1 MIPAEAIASAKA
13 RHDIVGFIEGPC
25 GIPLKRR
32 GKSYMGLC
40 PFHPDTRASLS
51 VDPVKGYW
59 CCLGACSAQ
68 GKVVGGDVVEF
79 ARRFWNVSLS
89 QALERLGETSS
100 ATLRPSAG
108 SRPPLR
114 AVPPPRV
121 ASPALLSQV
130 VATYHQAF
138 LSSEK
143 ARDYAASRGFTRADI
158 LSALPMGYADGSLL
172 EKVPEGSDAWEEL
185 KGLGVVTS
193 KGEFFSGR
201 LVVPMRDLS
210 GNVVSLYGRGTDDRE
225 PRYLF
230 LPGPRRGLVNAPCA
244 ATADELILPEGLWDA
259 LSFLEVGIPNAV
271 PLYGTNGFTRDHE
284 ALLEKHRIRRVILA
298 LDPDEAGRQAAASLA
313 TRLRVKG
320 IAVYDV
326 VVPAEDP
333 NALLVREGPERF
345 RKIWAELVEEAR
357 TTHGAM
363 PRSVRA
369 PAQPEP
375 AAKEG
380 NLSSPTPEQ
389 PSTPT
394 PLPAPQLAI
403 SQLGT
408 SSSSI
413 SQPSTSQPSP
423 PPVSELPAQL
433 PTLTHEG
440 DAYHLSLGERL
451 YRVKGLSAFGV
462 DRLKVNVRL
471 HQSGRFHVD
480 TFDLYSARSRTAFV
494 ETAAKVLHLP
504 EDSTPVI
511 SEELSALIEVL
522 EKERL
527 ALRAKGEKTEVVAM
541 TPEANALA
549 MSFLRGDILSA
560 LRKHFL
566 AVGLVGEET
575 ALLIGYFA
583 LVSRK
588 LREPLSILF
597 CARSGAGKSAL
608 QDRLCDF
615 CPPEDLV
622 KYTRI
627 SGQVL
632 FYKDENAL
640 RHKLLAVDEEDGAA
654 KAAYALRSLLSAGYL
669 TCSVTR
675 TDPHTGRQ
683 HDDDRRV
690 NGPTTVFTTTAHPE
704 GFDYETRN
712 RYVLLAVDE
721 SREQTR
727 RILELQRWS
736 ETLEGLLA
744 REGRQ
749 EIYKLHHDAQKLLEP
764 LDVIIPVEL
773 GFPSSQLIL
782 RREQKKYHALIKA
795 IALLHQHQR
804 PRRTVTMQ
812 DGRKVEYVEATR
824 EDVEIARPLASVI
837 LRRNLDELSP
847 PSRSLYVAMRDL
859 TRQRKAAQ
867 EARATES
874 TQSRPD
880 RRDAERRPG
889 PSTSAAQPTS
899 AAQLRPA
906 AQPTSTPTNR
916 RYVLRPAWHDD
927 DEGRVLLDR
936 RDIEK
941 ETGLSAW
948 HVKTYMPQLLEY
960 EYVGQVTG
968 RKGKR
973 CLYEVLWDEEEE
985 ALLDV
990 PGPESVAGTPHL
1002 AAPGGTWR

>member
-13 RHDIVGFIEGPC
+13 RHDIVGFIEGSC
-25 GIPLKRR
+25 GIPLKRQ
-32 GKSYMGLC
+32 GKGYMGLC

-79 ARRFWNVSLS
+79 ARRFWKASLS
-89 QALERLGETSS
+89 EALQRLGETPIT
-100 ATLRPSAG
+100 TLRQGTVTSTSGPA
-108 SRPPLR
+108 RPPLR
-114 AVPPPRV
+114 AVPSPRA

-143 ARDYAASRGFTRADI
+143 ARDYAASRCITRADI
-158 LSALPMGYADGSLL
+158 LAALPMGYADGSLL
-172 EKVPEGSDAWEEL
+172 EKVPEGSDTWGEL
-185 KGLGVVTS
+185 KGLGVLTS
-193 KGEFFSGR
+193 KGELFSDR

-259 LSFLEVGIPNAV
+259 LSFLEAGIPNAV

-298 LDPDEAGRQAAASLA
+298 LDADEAGREAAASLA
-313 TRLRVKG
+313 TKLRVKG
-320 IAVYDV
+320 IAVLDV
-326 VVPAEDP
+326 VVPAKDP
-333 NALLVREGPERF
+333 NELLVREGPERF
-345 RKIWAELVEEAR
+345 RRIWTELVREAR
-357 TTHGAM
+357 APSHA
-363 PRSVRA
+363 PKVA
-369 PAQPEP
+369 PVPAQPEP

-380 NLSSPTPEQ
+380 NLSSPAPTQ
-389 PSTPT
+389 TPT
-394 PLPAPQLAI
+394 LP
-403 SQLGT
+403 
-408 SSSSI
+408 
-413 SQPSTSQPSP
+413 
-423 PPVSELPAQL
+423 QL
-433 PTLTHEG
+433 PTQPPALTHEDG
-440 DAYHLSLGERL
+440 ADGAYCLALGERL

-471 HQSGRFHVD
+471 HQGGRFHVD
-480 TFDLYSARSRTAFV
+480 TFDLYSSRSRNAFV
-494 ETAAKVLHLP
+494 ETSAKVLQLP
-504 EDSTPVI
+504 EGSEPEI
-511 SEELSALIEVL
+511 GEELSTLIEAL

-527 ALRAKGEKTEVVAM
+527 ALRGKDQKAEVAVI
-541 TPEANALA
+541 TPEGHALA
-549 MSFLRGDILSA
+549 MSFLRGDILAA
-560 LRKHFL
+560 LRQHFL

-575 ALLIGYFA
+575 ALLIGYLA

-597 CARSGAGKSAL
+597 CARSGAGKSVI

-640 RHKLLAVDEEDGAA
+640 CHKLLAVDEEDGAA
-654 KAAYALRSLLSAGYL
+654 KAAYALRSLLSSGYL

-690 NGPTTVFTTTAHPE
+690 NGPTSVFTTTAHPE

-712 RYVLLAVDE
+712 RYVLLSVDE
-721 SREQTR
+721 SREQTK

-736 ETLEGLLA
+736 ESVEGLLA
-744 REGRQ
+744 RESRQ
-749 EIYKLHHDAQKLLEP
+749 EIYRLHHDVQRLLEP
-764 LDVIIPVEL
+764 LEVVIPPELL

-795 IALLHQHQR
+795 IALLFQHQR
-804 PRRTVTMQ
+804 PRRTVTTP

-824 EDVEIARPLASVI
+824 EDVEIARPLGSVI

-867 EARATES
+867 EALERSVAKGGSASE
-874 TQSRPD
+874 P
-880 RRDAERRPG
+880 RRPG
-889 PSTSAAQPTS
+889 SSPQPAS
-899 AAQLRPA
+899 SP
-906 AQPTSTPTNR
+906 R
-916 RYVLRPAWHDD
+916 RYVLRPASAHDD
-927 DEGRVLLDR
+927 EEGRVLLDR

-948 HVKTYMPQLLEY
+948 HVKTYMPQLIEY

-985 ALLDV
+985 ALFDV
-990 PGPESVAGTPHL
+990 PGPEAVARTPHL